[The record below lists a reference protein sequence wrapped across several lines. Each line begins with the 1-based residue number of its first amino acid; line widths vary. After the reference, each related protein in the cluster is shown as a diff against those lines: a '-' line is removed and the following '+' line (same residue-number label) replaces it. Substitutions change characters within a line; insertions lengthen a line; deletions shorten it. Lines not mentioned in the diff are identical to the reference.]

1 MAPGARRR
9 GYRGPRVVAPLDVRR
24 FPPVREA
31 SEPTGEPDRSEVD
44 YALAREICPRV
55 GGDPEAIARIIE
67 ASPPDTRADRPK
79 WDYYLSRTIARVLAD
94 SDPVALFGPEPPRLP
109 PGAYATLGEVS
120 RRVSRFKSVADLE
133 GRPVPPREWLVP
145 DLIPANTVTI
155 LGGDGGTGKS
165 LLAAQLA
172 TAVALGLDWIGHPVQ
187 RGRALYLSAEDD
199 RNELHRRFFDIARS
213 RFVTLGKFGNLTF
226 RSLAGEGALLIT
238 ETLETTPL
246 FAELDAWI
254 ADARPSLVV
263 LDTLADLHAVNEND
277 RNKARHVIDTI
288 RGLAIRHQTTIVL
301 LAHPSLS
308 GLTSG
313 EGSSGSTAWN
323 NSVRSRLYFHR
334 VKEEVDPDIRI
345 LTTKKANYGPIGA
358 ETRVRWQAGVFVPV
372 GMADVPGE
380 TRQARAERVFLKL
393 LREHIDLG
401 VFLKFGKSS
410 QNYAPKVFAQHPSSE
425 GIKIFEFSRA
435 MDNLRKDGKI
445 TTFQVGK
452 NRNGK
457 HEIHVWLPELSAAP
471 LEPPPFSP
479 LENAPF
485 PFTQRG
491 TDK

>member
-1 MAPGARRR
+1 MRSMKRSQQGA
-9 GYRGPRVVAPLDVRR
+9 
-24 FPPVREA
+24 
-31 SEPTGEPDRSEVD
+31 
-44 YALAREICPRV
+44 ARNRH
-55 GGDPEAIARIIE
+55 
-67 ASPPDTRADRPK
+67 DTRAGNTAPNDNRV
-79 WDYYLSRTIARVLAD
+79 ARASLAFR
-94 SDPVALFGPEPPRLP
+94 SDER
-109 PGAYATLGEVS
+109 
-120 RRVSRFKSVADLE
+120 
-133 GRPVPPREWLVP
+133 
-145 DLIPANTVTI
+145 
-155 LGGDGGTGKS
+155 
-165 LLAAQLA
+165 
-172 TAVALGLDWIGHPVQ
+172 
-187 RGRALYLSAEDD
+187 
-199 RNELHRRFFDIARS
+199 RRFVGFDR
-213 RFVTLGKFGNLTF
+213 LEQFG
-226 RSLAGEGALLIT
+226 
-238 ETLETTPL
+238 
-246 FAELDAWI
+246 
-254 ADARPSLVV
+254 
-263 LDTLADLHAVNEND
+263 
-277 RNKARHVIDTI
+277 
-288 RGLAIRHQTTIVL
+288 
-301 LAHPSLS
+301 
-308 GLTSG
+308 
-313 EGSSGSTAWN
+313 
-323 NSVRSRLYFHR
+323 SVRLYFHR